1 MAVLSASGILAHS
14 ASTFPDQDVI
24 NQLIAA
30 LASVIQSK
38 RPGKQQTT
46 DPGSATCPG
55 RVRWGWLVD
64 SINMGVELGASTGRH
79 WPFKAMKPACSSLV
93 LKPDYSMALA
103 ITSEV
108 TLASD
113 DIRWALWFNRFCRF
127 LRSLASETPY
137 QLSAGDLS
145 GRLANCRSAD
155 WGISWDFIFA
165 EQIMA
170 WTSKISSGGGVVK

>member
-1 MAVLSASGILAHS
+1 MAVRSASGILAHS

-55 RVRWGWLVD
+55 RVPWGWLVD
-64 SINMGVELGASTGRH
+64 SINMGFELGASTGRR

-93 LKPDYSMALA
+93 LK
-103 ITSEV
+103 
-108 TLASD
+108 
-113 DIRWALWFNRFCRF
+113 RWALWFNRFCRF

-155 WGISWDFIFA
+155 WGVSWDFIFA

-170 WTSKISSGGGVVK
+170 WTSKISSDGGVVK